1 MEENDLKKIK
11 EYLYSPAM
19 RRQLK
24 IYEVVIEINLILI
37 LLLILWTQ
45 WWKPINRQ
53 EIIYKNGIKK
63 NGIGTNP
70 GKELANHQSK

>member
-24 IYEVVIEINLILI
+24 IYDINYNFNF
-37 LLLILWTQ
+37 LLI
-45 WWKPINRQ
+45 INFFFKIIVFLLIFIFS
-53 EIIYKNGIKK
+53 IIYLHNK
-63 NGIGTNP
+63 
-70 GKELANHQSK
+70 

>member
-37 LLLILWTQ
+37 LLLIL
-45 WWKPINRQ
+45 
-53 EIIYKNGIKK
+53 
-63 NGIGTNP
+63 
-70 GKELANHQSK
+70 L